1 MKTFICKIKFGLQET
16 TETKT
21 FRFKTKEELNAFY
34 LGLDAAIGYME
45 YEEIEEGNQKSNYY
59 PSEKEEFCWMN
70 T

>member
-34 LGLDAAIGYME
+34 LGLDAAIGTWNMKIKRE
-45 YEEIEEGNQKSNYY
+45 RKIN
-59 PSEKEEFCWMN
+59 
-70 T
+70 